1 MNYNRKCNI
10 PEEALQYADI
20 TLRLPVAVLGFVRE
34 KIYKTGPWAQQSSP
48 SGAGALMRARTLNCL
63 RTEAVVQK
71 RSEELIGN
79 GSFLKGRNEIESK
92 HADEIPGKLDQKD
105 ELTCNP
111 DTKVRK
117 NNDSLTSGKYNAV
130 EMLNLKGVNKTA
142 FNGLTGQ
149 YPEIRTVPTAEPL
162 RLHCPDIKERQF

>member
-1 MNYNRKCNI
+1 MNRNPKYKI
-10 PEEALQYADI
+10 SEKKLQYANV
-20 TLRLPVAVLGFVRE
+20 TLRLPVAVLGFVRK

-48 SGAGALMRARTLNCL
+48 SGAGALMRARTLNCR
-63 RTEAVVQK
+63 RTETEVQE
-71 RSEELIGN
+71 SGEELIGN

-92 HADEIPGKLDQKD
+92 HADEIPGKLDRIN
-105 ELTCNP
+105 ELICNP
-111 DTKVRK
+111 DAKVRK

-162 RLHCPDIKERQF
+162 AKMP